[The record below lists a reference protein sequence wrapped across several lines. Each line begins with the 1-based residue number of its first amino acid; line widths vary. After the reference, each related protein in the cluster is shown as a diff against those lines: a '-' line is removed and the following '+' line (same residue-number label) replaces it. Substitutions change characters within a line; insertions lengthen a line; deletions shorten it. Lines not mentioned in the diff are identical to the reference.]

1 MPAKKL
7 TPKMQQYA
15 QARANGL
22 RPLDAAAHAGYSG
35 SGLRVTTSNLEARA
49 DIRAEVRRLKS
60 DGRGDEAATTVDGND
75 SGESQW
81 ALKDSY
87 ASSLDLMRDVYNNP
101 KAPKTLRYQA
111 AKDALPYEHP
121 RKEGGKKESDKER
134 AASAAKGGGK
144 YAPQSAPSRRP
155 N

>member
-1 MPAKKL
+1 MAAKKL

-49 DIRAEVRRLKS
+49 DIRAEVRRLKAS
-60 DGRGDEAATTVDGND
+60 ERGDAPATEPQDDGVE
-75 SGESQW
+75 GW
-81 ALKDSY
+81 ALRDTY
-87 ASSLDLMRDVYNNP
+87 DSSLDLLRDVYNNP
-101 KAPKTLRYQA
+101 KAPKSIRYQA
-111 AKDALPYEHP
+111 AKDALPYEHA
-121 RKEGGKKESDKER
+121 RKEGGKKESDKDR
-134 AASAAKGGGK
+134 AHKAASGGGK
-144 YAPQSAPSRRP
+144 YAPQSAPGKRV